1 MERWFAD
8 PLVNVDGIDRGLG
21 AIFTHDHYGP
31 STHQQLGLYATV
43 ITEPA
48 ASRWVQNETGEQ
60 LGAGPNGVGGRFD
73 GGPTS
78 WQAAILTPAA
88 PVPGNTVKSETIE
101 PFREFFLEYGD
112 FNHAYEAGV
121 YVGVGQDGIPLPGT
135 GAGDPVQVLNAGNPL
150 FDGNPAN
157 AFRFAINP
165 PAKQQV
171 NPVFPDIYVEV
182 KGGVIP
188 GCPTR
193 PCPQAISVDDP
204 GLFVV
209 NYRQEAV
216 GLRVFDPNRV
226 GPDGKPGTQAA
237 GPGGDLAFALQSRTD
252 RAIPLLN
259 VQPAAGTVING
270 TRFPPPL
277 QVSPLAGDPFTPL
290 LRTFAGDVVRVRTIA
305 GSHEEEHNM
314 TIHGVKWL
322 QGGSTFGASPN
333 SGWRNAQANAIAEQ
347 FTLSIPVVPF
357 LDSTPRPLIDYAYA
371 VDASKDGFWVGIWG
385 ILRAH
390 ETDPGGLFM
399 LPATQVPVKFD
410 AATQAGFVGVCP
422 AAAPVRA
429 YDVTAVEANRVLP
442 PNPNVLIQD
451 LFPNGHT
458 GVAPQNNNRTLVY
471 NHRTTTVGGQTVTDP
486 DTGITRTLARHQ
498 GPLHDPT
505 ALLYLPT
512 ADLQPAPVTPADVT
526 ACNEGGVN
534 NPACPVTLRPNAP
547 IDPLVLRARAGEC
560 ITVTLR
566 NRLPENTTDL
576 ATFSRLLGEVK
587 RDRFNPQGSTTFQ
600 TNLIQPSSF
609 VGLHPQL
616 VAFDASRANGIVVG
630 NNTPGNGLGNIR
642 EGVIPPGEVVTVRW
656 YAGDIAF
663 AKVAG
668 EYHLT
673 PTPIEFGGSN
683 LQPADVIEQGA
694 KSLVGTLVVAP
705 PNATWV
711 ENTAILDH
719 QDGVG
724 TRPTRTQATVCPGG
738 QASCTIAAV
747 GAFRDFSLVQT
758 KSNYHYFRDSF
769 PVEHL
774 NGEGIGIPED
784 SEDSTGMAFNYGI
797 EPLWFRFGLAP
808 HAPFGNTPGGFGAVP
823 NSHQAFSN
831 ILTGGQDPVTPVF
844 IANAGREAR
853 INWVTPYGTFRGST
867 SNIHGHVFG
876 RQPYICPG
884 SARLGLPGAC
894 NLNEVASR
902 AIGTNPFDMYVG
914 GIESQTPSGHFT
926 HRLPSAGGNNA
937 VRGDFLV
944 RDQGG
949 FGTTSGLWGILRV
962 Q

>member
-1 MERWFAD
+1 
-8 PLVNVDGIDRGLG
+8 
-21 AIFTHDHYGP
+21 
-31 STHQQLGLYATV
+31 
-43 ITEPA
+43 
-48 ASRWVQNETGEQ
+48 VQNETGQQ

-78 WQAAILTPAA
+78 WQAAILTPNA

-121 YVGVGQDGIPLPGT
+121 YVGAGQDGIPLPGT
-135 GAGDPVQVLNAGNPL
+135 GLGQPPVAFNAGNPL
-150 FDGNPAN
+150 FNGNVAD

-165 PAKQQV
+165 PAKQQI

-182 KGGVIP
+182 AGGGIP
-188 GCPTR
+188 GCPMR

-209 NYRQEAV
+209 NYRNEPV

-237 GPGGDLAFALQSRTD
+237 GLQGDLALALQSRDD
-252 RAIPLLN
+252 RAIPQLN
-259 VQPAAGTVING
+259 RQPTQNTVING

-277 QVSPLAGDPFTPL
+277 QFGDITPGDPFTPM
-290 LRTFAGDVVRVRTIA
+290 LRTFAGDIVRVKTIA

-314 TIHGVKWL
+314 TIHGLKWL
-322 QGGSTFGASPN
+322 QGGSSHGASPN

-347 FTLSIPVVPF
+347 FTLSMPIVPIEGNTTRRF
-357 LDSTPRPLIDYAYA
+357 IDYAYS
-371 VDASKDGFWVGIWG
+371 VDASKDGWWSGIWG
-385 ILRAH
+385 LLRSF
-390 ETDPGGLFM
+390 ETPRNDLFE
-399 LPATQVPVKFD
+399 LPTTLVPVKLD
-410 AATQAGFVGVCP
+410 NDSTTGFVGVCP

-442 PNPNVLIQD
+442 PNPNVLIRD

-458 GVAPQNNNRTLVY
+458 GAAPLNNNRTLVY
-471 NHRTTTVGGQTVTDP
+471 NHRTTTVSGQGTT
-486 DTGITRTLARHQ
+486 HQ

-505 ALLYLPT
+505 ALVYLLT
-512 ADLQPAPVTPADVT
+512 ADLQPAPVTAADVT
-526 ACNEGGVN
+526 ACNSGGVT
-534 NPACPVTLRPNAP
+534 NPACPVVQRADAP
-547 IDPLVLRARAGEC
+547 IEPLVLRARAGEC
-560 ITVTLR
+560 VTVTLR
-566 NRLPENTTDL
+566 NRLPANTTDL
-576 ATFSRLLGEVK
+576 ATFSRLLGVVK
-587 RDRFNPQGSTTFQ
+587 RDRFNQQGATTFQ

-616 VAFDASRANGIVVG
+616 VAYDASRFNGQVVGLNIGANGA
-630 NNTPGNGLGNIR
+630 PD
-642 EGVIPPGEVVTVRW
+642 EGVIPPGGLTVVRW
-656 YAGDIAF
+656 YAGDISF
-663 AKVAG
+663 AKVSG
-668 EYHLT
+668 QYHLT

-683 LQPADVIEQGA
+683 LQPADNIEQGA

-711 ENTAILDH
+711 ENTLVLDH
-719 QDGVG
+719 QDGSG
-724 TRPTRTQATVCPGG
+724 TRRTRAQATVCPGG
-738 QASCTIAAV
+738 NASCTINAT
-747 GAFRDFSLVQT
+747 GAFRDFSLVHT
-758 KSNYHYFRDSF
+758 KSNYHYYRDSF

-774 NGEGIGIPED
+774 NGQGIGIPED
-784 SEDSTGMAFNYGI
+784 SEDSTGMALNYGI
-797 EPLWFRFGLAP
+797 EPLWFRFGLVP

-831 ILTGGQDPVTPVF
+831 ILTNNQDPVTPVL

-853 INWVTPYGTFRGST
+853 INWVSPYGTFRGST
-867 SNIHGHVFG
+867 ANVHGHVWG

-884 SARLGLPGAC
+884 SARLSLAGAC

-902 AIGTNPFDMYVG
+902 AIGTNPQDMYVG
-914 GIESQTPSGHFT
+914 GLESITPTAHFT
-926 HRLPSAGGNNA
+926 IRMPKAGGENA
-937 VRGDFLV
+937 IRGDFLV
-944 RDQGG
+944 RDQGS
-949 FGTTSGLWGILRV
+949 FGTTSGLWGIMRV